1 MRISWVSA
9 GSILWDPPEV
19 GWPAGSWAGSRD
31 AELRQNSEF
40 LLWLQSPVWSE
51 LSGHPPCTYI
61 QSIIPKC
68 SFKKKNPFPVS
79 SSQFCP
85 VFLVMLFFSL
95 FFKKKLKHCS
105 VLNACLNLLWFISDV
120 CTLLW
125 VIILKLWSF
134 FFTPFVSGMGKDI
147 TVTKE
152 GSKKCRAECLC
163 TW

>member
-19 GWPAGSWAGSRD
+19 GWPAGSGAGSRD

-61 QSIIPKC
+61 QSITPKC

-85 VFLVMLFFSL
+85 VFLVMLFFLYSL
-95 FFKKKLKHCS
+95 KKKTE
-105 VLNACLNLLWFISDV
+105 
-120 CTLLW
+120 TLFCFKCMFELALVYIW
-125 VIILKLWSF
+125 CMYIAVSYYFKALIIF
-134 FFTPFVSGMGKDI
+134 FHPFRFRDGERHHSHKRRKQKM
-147 TVTKE
+147 
-152 GSKKCRAECLC
+152 
-163 TW
+163 